1 MVIRHFQELGYALGN
16 MLRAARYDPVW
27 AIMAILFSPIKSIG
41 PLLGVFGFLV
51 IALFAATV
59 AQSFVP
65 TWALAPVGIAGWIV
79 AILGCWRIIT
89 TPLLLNFG
97 RRDGDLEAHGSA
109 RFAQDDELRDLADP
123 SGLIIGRDR
132 KGRLLRYSGPAH
144 LLTMAPTRS
153 GKGVGAVIPNLL
165 LADRSIL
172 CIDPKGENARVTA
185 DRRSDFGPV
194 WCLDP
199 FGISGQPSAQWNPLD
214 DLDPSG
220 LDAAEDAATL
230 ADALVFD
237 PPGEGGDA
245 HWNEEAKALIAGVLL
260 YVAQAEPSHRRHL
273 GTLREYLTLASDDFA
288 KLLASMSSAGG
299 LIARAANRHMSKA
312 DKEASGVISA
322 AQRHT
327 HFLDSPRMVNVLERS
342 DFRWSDLKA
351 ETCSVFLCLPPDR
364 LSTYSRWLR
373 LVVGQALQGLARDAT
388 RPRSPVLFLLDEF
401 AALGALA
408 AVERAMGLMAGYG
421 VQLWPIFQDVHQLR
435 DTYGRRAG
443 TFLANAGVWQV
454 FGVTDH
460 DTAKTVSDS
469 LGQSTVSFQT
479 MSRSLDSEQSG
490 ISYAEHLTGRALLTP
505 DEVRTMPGH
514 TELLFLQGRR
524 PIMAGKVRYY
534 ADPEF
539 SGLFD
544 AA

>member
-1 MVIRHFQELGYALGN
+1 MLAIRETVVSFGN
-16 MLRAARYDPVW
+16 MLRAAARDPLW
-27 AIMAILFSPIKSIG
+27 AVACIAMSPFRAWQHIAG
-41 PLLGVFGFLV
+41 AFLVVLAVGFLGVGLQD
-51 IALFAATV
+51 ISP
-59 AQSFVP
+59 Q
-65 TWALAPVGIAGWIV
+65 WAKAPVGVLTIFAAV
-79 AILGCWRIIT
+79 ALLWRLIISN
-89 TPLLLNFG
+89 PLLTHFG
-97 RRDGDLEAHGSA
+97 PDSDSDAHGSA
-109 RFAQDDELRDLADP
+109 RFASDGELRDLADP
-123 SGLIIGRDR
+123 AGLIIGRDR

-165 LADRSIL
+165 LADRSCL
-172 CIDPKGENARVTA
+172 VIDPKGENARVTA
-185 DRRSDFGPV
+185 SRRGDFGPV

-199 FGISGQPSAQWNPLD
+199 FSISGQQCAASNPLD
-214 DLDPSG
+214 DLDPAG
-220 LDAAEDAATL
+220 PDAAEDAATL
-230 ADALVFD
+230 ADALVCD

-245 HWNEEAKALIAGVLL
+245 HWNEEAKALIGGLLL
-260 YVAQAEPSHRRHL
+260 YVAASEPSHRRHL
-273 GTLREYLTLASDDFA
+273 GTVREYLTLGPSDFA
-288 KLLASMSSAGG
+288 RLLASMSSAGG
-299 LIARAANRHMSKA
+299 LIARAANRHMSKS
-312 DKEASGVISA
+312 DKEASGVLSA

-327 HFLDSPRMVNVLERS
+327 HFLDSPRMVDVLSRS

-364 LSTYSRWLR
+364 LSTYARWLR
-373 LVVGQALQGLARDAT
+373 LVVGQALQGLARDPT
-388 RPRSPVLFLLDEF
+388 RPRAPVLFLLDEF
-401 AALGALA
+401 AALGPLA

-479 MSRSLDSEQSG
+479 MSRSLDAEGSG
-490 ISYAEHLTGRALLTP
+490 ISYAQHLTGRALLAP
-505 DEVRTMPGH
+505 DEVRTLPAH
-514 TELLFLQGRR
+514 SELLFLQGRR
-524 PIMAGKVRYY
+524 PILAGKVRYF

-539 SGLFD
+539 RGLYD